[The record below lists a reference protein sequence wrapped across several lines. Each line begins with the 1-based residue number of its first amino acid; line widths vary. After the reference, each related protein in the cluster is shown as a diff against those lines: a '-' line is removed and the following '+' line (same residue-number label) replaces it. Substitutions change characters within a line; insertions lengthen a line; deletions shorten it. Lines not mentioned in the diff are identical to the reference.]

1 MRSEEM
7 ASRLEHI
14 RQRLYRT
21 ALAFLGSEAAALDA
35 VDEAVY
41 RALCSLKKLR
51 HDEYFETWITRILIN
66 ICKDELRKSARLR
79 PLDELGELSA
89 EDYDALPVREAVAA
103 LPVELREL
111 IMLRFFMRFT
121 LAESAETL
129 GIPQGTAAS
138 RERRALK
145 LLRLE
150 LSEEGEL

>member
-1 MRSEEM
+1 MNSEEM
-7 ASRLEHI
+7 ASRLEPL

-21 ALAFLGSEAAALDA
+21 ALAFLGGEAAALDA

-41 RALCSLKKLR
+41 RALRSLKKLR
-51 HDEYFETWITRILIN
+51 RDEYFETWITRILIN

-103 LPVELREL
+103 LPAELREL
-111 IMLRFFMRFT
+111 IMLRFFMRFM

>member
-1 MRSEEM
+1 MNSEEM
-7 ASRLEHI
+7 ASRLEPL

-41 RALCSLKKLR
+41 RALRSLKKLR
-51 HDEYFETWITRILIN
+51 RDEYFETWITRILIN

-103 LPVELREL
+103 LPAELREL